1 MVSASGN
8 TDAERAADDWRKR
21 QERKERRERREA
33 KSAAFGFVASLWA
46 GVMDGLVGAGA
57 MSAPETNDPANE
69 ATETAESS
77 LPANDDAPPEAK
89 PAPPTA
95 KRQPPNFPSM
105 ETALT
110 AGRHGSLPPRVRRGD
125 ETAQKEAADSPEK
138 EQGG

>member
-1 MVSASGN
+1 
-8 TDAERAADDWRKR
+8 
-21 QERKERRERREA
+21 
-33 KSAAFGFVASLWA
+33 
-46 GVMDGLVGAGA
+46 

-77 LPANDDAPPEAK
+77 PPANNDAPPEAGAEAK

-95 KRQPPNFPSM
+95 ERQPPNFPPM

-110 AGRHGSLPPRVRRGD
+110 AGRNWSPPPRVRRGD

>member
-1 MVSASGN
+1 
-8 TDAERAADDWRKR
+8 
-21 QERKERRERREA
+21 
-33 KSAAFGFVASLWA
+33 
-46 GVMDGLVGAGA
+46 

-77 LPANDDAPPEAK
+77 PPANKDAPPE
-89 PAPPTA
+89 A
-95 KRQPPNFPSM
+95 KRQPPNFPPM
-105 ETALT
+105 RTVLT